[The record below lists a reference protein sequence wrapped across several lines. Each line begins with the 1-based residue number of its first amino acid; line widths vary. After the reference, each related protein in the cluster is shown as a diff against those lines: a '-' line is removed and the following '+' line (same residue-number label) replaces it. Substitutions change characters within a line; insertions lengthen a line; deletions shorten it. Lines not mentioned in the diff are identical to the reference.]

1 MQKEGHKHK
10 ELITEEIKN
19 ILKDAF
25 KELKDPVLIEVYTK
39 NGVNDLFNELAVN
52 LTKIMPDLSDKIKVN
67 YYKIGDETSKKKE
80 INRSPTILIA
90 PDKYNI
96 RYTGA
101 PVGEEGR
108 SFVMAIIMASTGHT
122 LFSDDSRKRLGR
134 LKDKRNVRVFVS
146 PTCPYCPQQVL
157 YAVSSVIEKKDLIS
171 AEFIEIYENKDL
183 AERYSAM
190 SVPKTFVGETLVSSG
205 LQPEDYFVESLIEGK
220 PVEYVPPTGREEL
233 KDYDILV
240 IGGGPAGLT
249 AALYAERSGLKSIV
263 FEKANVGGQIAITPV
278 VENYPGF
285 VSIAGMT
292 LVDLM
297 AKQTM
302 EYALVHQGTSVNDI
316 KKKDGF
322 FEVHTGRGIYN
333 AKAIIIATGADSK
346 RLNAEGEERLAGRG
360 VSYCATCDGYL
371 FKDGRNVLVVGGGN
385 SALTDALYLDSLG
398 AHVTIV
404 HRRNEFR
411 AEERLQQSV
420 FQRNISVLW
429 NSEVKE
435 ITGKKVVEKVKLQDN
450 KTGDVKDLKFDAVFI
465 AIGYEPNNEIAKK
478 LGLKMDDDGYIKV
491 DEKMRTSVPLVYA
504 AGDITGSIKQI
515 VTAVSQ
521 GAIAALTAFEDMAN
535 PYWKK

>member
-1 MQKEGHKHK
+1 MLKKEHKHK
-10 ELITEEIKN
+10 ELITEEIKSA
-19 ILKDAF
+19 LKDAF
-25 KELKDPVLIEVYTK
+25 KELKDTVLIEVYTK
-39 NGVNDLFNELAVN
+39 DGVNDLFNELAVN
-52 LTKIMPDLSDKIKVN
+52 LTKIMPELSGKIKVN
-67 YYKIGDETSKKKE
+67 YYNIGDEISQKKD
-80 INRSPTILIA
+80 IQRSPTILIA

-108 SFVMAIIMASTGHT
+108 SFVMAIIMASTGQT
-122 LFSDDSRKRLGR
+122 LFSDDSRKRLAR
-134 LKDKRNVRVFVS
+134 LKDKRHVRVFVS

-157 YAVSSVIEKKDLIS
+157 YAVSSAIEKRDLIS

-183 AERYSAM
+183 AEKYSAM

-205 LQPEDYFVESLIEGK
+205 LQPEDYFVESLIEGM
-220 PVEYVPPTGREEL
+220 PVEYVPPTGREDL

-249 AALYAERSGLKSIV
+249 AALYAERSGLKSII

-285 VSIAGMT
+285 VSIAGTT

-302 EYALVHQGTSVNDI
+302 EYALIHQGTSVNDI
-316 KKKDGF
+316 KKKDES
-322 FEVHTGRGIYN
+322 FEVQTGRGTYK
-333 AKAIIIATGADSK
+333 AKAIIIATGAGNRKLGAPGEDS
-346 RLNAEGEERLAGRG
+346 LAGKG
-360 VSYCATCDGYL
+360 ISYCATCDGYL
-371 FKDGRNVLVVGGGN
+371 FKDGKNVVVVGGGN

-404 HRRNEFR
+404 HRRDRFR

-435 ITGKKVVEKVKLQDN
+435 IVGKRVVEKVKLKDN
-450 KTGDVKDLKFDAVFI
+450 KTGDIKDLKVDAVFI
-465 AIGYEPNNEIAKK
+465 AIGYEPNNELAKK
-478 LGLKMDDDGYIKV
+478 LGIKMDEEGYIKV

-521 GAIAALTAFEDMAN
+521 GAIAALTAFEDIAN
-535 PYWKK
+535 PYWKR